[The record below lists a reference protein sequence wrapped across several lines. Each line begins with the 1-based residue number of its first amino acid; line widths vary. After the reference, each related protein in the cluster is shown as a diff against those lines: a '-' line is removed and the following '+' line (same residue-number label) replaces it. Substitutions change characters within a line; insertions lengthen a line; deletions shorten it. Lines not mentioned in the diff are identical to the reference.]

1 MSAQAALDP
10 VRRLRRSVRRL
21 LVKTR
26 GATGLTRADLERRYN
41 MNQMQRYEA
50 VLNRHERSFRS
61 FSSILEFGCGTGR
74 LTQYLGTLAPQA
86 AVSGC
91 DVSSEA
97 VAQCRRRCPRGQFLV
112 NRWAP
117 PLAFADAHF
126 DLIYSYSVFT
136 HLSEAN
142 HLAWLQEL
150 ARLLR
155 PGGMMLHTVHSPL
168 YVSRTA
174 YFSPWSLEKYEGLGS
189 LEAFLA
195 SGEGYGYVIDHP
207 DVPEY
212 GHTLITRDYVM
223 ANWPRATGLD
233 VLDYVEGAIEA
244 YPEGCQDLV
253 LLAKASS

>member
-1 MSAQAALDP
+1 MSAQARLDP
-10 VRRLRRSVRRL
+10 VKRLRRSVRRL
-21 LVKTR
+21 LAKTR
-26 GATGLTRADLERRYN
+26 GATGLTRADLEQRYN
-41 MNQMQRYEA
+41 LNQLQRYEA
-50 VLNRHERSFRS
+50 LLNRHERSFRS

-74 LTQYLGTLAPQA
+74 LTQYLATLAPQA
-86 AVSGC
+86 AVYGC
-91 DVSSEA
+91 DVSAEL

-117 PLAFADAHF
+117 PLAFADARF

-142 HLAWLQEL
+142 HRAWLQEL
-150 ARLLR
+150 ARLLK
-155 PGGMMLHTVHSPL
+155 PGGMMLHTTHSSA

-174 YFSPWSLEKYEGLGS
+174 YFSPWSLEKYGAPGF

-207 DVPEY
+207 DMPEY
-212 GHTLITRDYVM
+212 GHTLIKRDYVM
-223 ANWPRATGLD
+223 TNWPRLTGLE
-233 VLDYVEGAIEA
+233 VLEHIEGAIEA

-253 LLAKASS
+253 LLAKAPS